1 MALTVY
7 AGAWI
12 RVYAPGEPILSVK
25 RIVIPCA
32 DTSEAQGVK
41 RMMVNSGV
49 PRQSL
54 AVIAGMLPAKP
65 RSGGTYVQITVE
77 KALELFEV

>member
-12 RVYAPGEPILSVK
+12 RVFAPNEPVLAAK
-25 RIVIPCA
+25 RTVIPCA
-32 DTSEAQGVK
+32 DAGEAQGIK
-41 RMMVNSGV
+41 RLMVTAGV
-49 PRQSL
+49 PRTSL

-65 RSGGTYVQITVE
+65 RSGGTYVQITVAQ
-77 KALELFEV
+77 ALELFEV